1 MVGLLEQLVEGLE
14 QGAKPFDLLG
24 ALALGPDSL
33 VHHDLVG
40 RTGAIVVAD
49 VHPLLTL
56 TQPEGL
62 EEGDA
67 ALELGLLPDG
77 LGERDR
83 TITEL
88 HRGGGIGTR
97 DCGAQAHQLADSSVE
112 RRERLV
118 EGELGLL
125 VLLPAGGG
133 HQARAHLGDTTLN
146 LLGATQTA
154 GDGQGLGH
162 GFLLKG
168 LDVVHRESPTH
179 GAS

>member
-1 MVGLLEQLVEGLE
+1 VVGLLEQLVESLE
-14 QGAKPFDLLG
+14 SGAKPFDLLG

-40 RTGAIVVAD
+40 RTGTIVVAD

-56 TQPEGL
+56 PQPEGL

-77 LGERDR
+77 LGQRDR

-97 DCGAQAHQLADSSVE
+97 DCGAQAHQLVDSGVE
-112 RRERLV
+112 GRERLV

-146 LLGATQTA
+146 LLGTTQTA

-162 GFLLKG
+162 GGSSLK
-168 LDVVHRESPTH
+168 DWM
-179 GAS
+179 